1 MHCRCHGLEWLGP
14 NVRRAVRGLVAA
26 ASVWTVAIGP
36 VAAQTPS
43 ALTGVVTDAQQAAIP
58 GATVLLRQPSSGL
71 ERATVSDAA
80 GHFALPNL
88 PAGTHEVTATLDGF
102 APASARVSL
111 TPGATTHVDLSLAL
125 AGVTD
130 EVVVR
135 PAQAIVDEA
144 SAGTRHAVSV
154 TRIERLPVAV
164 TSRGLEAVLVGFPG
178 FSQNA
183 NGAIHPRGAHNQMTF
198 VVDGLPISDQLTGAF
213 ANALDVGVVQTA
225 ELITGHVPA
234 EFGGKVSGVAV
245 LGSRSGLGTGRA
257 STGSVAV
264 GVGGFGTTQGS
275 LQWGG
280 ERGAAGY
287 FTSLTALDTD
297 RFLDAVSLDNLHNH
311 GHMARGYARLDLRMS
326 PRDAVRVHAMGGLSR
341 FELAN
346 RRSQQAAGQD
356 QRQRL
361 GDLSVWASHARTLG
375 TSGAVEST
383 AGVRTTTA
391 ALLPSRGDTPVTAR
405 QDRRLS
411 TLTAQVRTT
420 QQLARWQLRGGADL
434 QVFPVR
440 ESFEMAIAAST
451 FNVPGSR
458 GFNEALL
465 PHDLTRGGAPFVF
478 EASRTGTAA
487 STFAQLMGPLGPLAV
502 NVGLRVDDY
511 RFLVRGWQ
519 VQPRLG
525 VSWRLPRRDLVVR
538 ASYNR
543 NYQTPPNENLLLSSS
558 PAAARLAPA
567 SVREALGGGVRA
579 IQPERQDVF
588 EAGVQTALGGAFTLD
603 IAAYAKRSRDQQ
615 DNNNFF
621 DTGIIFPTTLRALH
635 VRGAEA
641 RLTMQPR
648 HGVSGALSVTSSRA
662 IATPPFTGGLFLGQD
677 AVDLLSAGRFAIDH
691 DQRLSVHAT
700 GTWDPRGPFWMG
712 ATMRHD
718 SGLVANPSDPAV
730 VAADPDVSDLLPY
743 VNLTASTPR
752 VRPRTLVD
760 LAFGVERATSGGR
773 RVWSLQLQAANVFDR
788 TALYNFQSVFVGTRV
803 VQPRTVSARLTRYF

>member
-1 MHCRCHGLEWLGP
+1 MRL
-14 NVRRAVRGLVAA
+14 RASRQPRVVPVLLAIACLTMAA
-26 ASVWTVAIGP
+26 PAS
-36 VAAQTPS
+36 AQ
-43 ALTGVVTDAQQAAIP
+43 ATGTLAGAVSDAQQGAVP
-58 GATVLLRQPSSGL
+58 GATVLVRHPASGL
-71 ERATVSDAA
+71 ERSTTTDTA
-80 GHFALPNL
+80 GRFAVANL
-88 PAGTHEVTATLDGF
+88 PAGTHDVTVVLDGF
-102 APASARVSL
+102 HPAVQRVTL
-111 TPGATTHVDLSLAL
+111 AAGVTTGLDVSLAL

-130 EVVVR
+130 QVVVR
-135 PAQAIVDEA
+135 PAAAAVDET
-144 SAGTRHAVSV
+144 SAGTRHAVSM

-234 EFGGKVSGVAV
+234 EFGGKVSGVAI
-245 LGSRSGLGTGRA
+245 LGSRSGFGTGRA

-264 GVGGFGTTQGS
+264 GAGGFGTTQGS
-275 LQWGG
+275 AQWGG
-280 ERGAAGY
+280 ERGGAGY
-287 FTSLTALDTD
+287 FTSITALDTD

-311 GHMARGYARLDLRMS
+311 GRMVRGYGRVDLRAS
-326 PRDAVRVHAMGGLSR
+326 PRDTVRVHAMGGLSR

-361 GDLSVWASHARTLG
+361 GDLSVWASHLRTLG
-375 TSGAVEST
+375 NSGAVEST

-391 ALLPSRGDTPVTAR
+391 ALLPSAGDTPVTAR

-411 TLTAQVRTT
+411 TLTAQVRLTR
-420 QQLARWQLRGGADL
+420 QRARWQVRAGVDL

-440 ESFEMAIAAST
+440 EWFSVAITDPAFNAPGTRT
-451 FNVPGSR
+451 FND
-458 GFNEALL
+458 ALRR
-465 PHDLTRGGAPFVF
+465 HDVTRGGAPFVF
-478 EASRTGTAA
+478 DAARTGTAA
-487 STFAQLMGPLGPLAV
+487 GAFAQALGALGPLSV
-502 NVGLRVDDY
+502 NAGVRLDDY

-525 VSWRLPRRDLVVR
+525 LSWRVPGREIVLR

-543 NYQTPPNENLLLSSS
+543 NYQTPPNENLLLSNS
-558 PAAARLAPA
+558 PEAARLAPA
-567 SVREALGGGVRA
+567 SVRDALGGGVRA
-579 IQPERQDVF
+579 IRPERQDVV
-588 EAGVQTALGGAFTLD
+588 EAGLQTALGGAFTLD
-603 IAAYAKRSRDQQ
+603 VAAYGKRSRDQQ

-621 DTGIIFPTTLRALH
+621 DTGIIFPTTLQALH

-648 HGVSGALSVTSSRA
+648 GGFSGALSATTSRA

-700 GTWDPRGPFWMG
+700 GTWDPDGPLWIG
-712 ATMRHD
+712 ATLRHD
-718 SGLVANPSDPAV
+718 SGLVANPSDPAD
-730 VAADPDVSDLLPY
+730 VAADPDVADLLPY
-743 VNLTASTPR
+743 VNLTADTPR
-752 VRPRTLVD
+752 VRPRTLMDVAVG
-760 LAFGVERATSGGR
+760 LERTTSGGR
-773 RVWSLQLQAANVFDR
+773 RVWSLQVQAANVFDR
-788 TALYNFQSVFVGTRV
+788 IALYNFQSVFVGTRV
-803 VQPRTVSARLTRYF
+803 VQPRTVSVRLTRYF

>member
-1 MHCRCHGLEWLGP
+1 MRSL
-14 NVRRAVRGLVAA
+14 RQTAVVPAFLALMCLATGRSALAQTA
-26 ASVWTVAIGP
+26 ASV
-36 VAAQTPS
+36 
-43 ALTGVVTDAQQAAIP
+43 TGTVTDGQQAAVP
-58 GATVLLRQPSSGL
+58 GATVLVRHPASGL
-71 ERATVSDAA
+71 ERVTTTDAGGQFSVA
-80 GHFALPNL
+80 NL
-88 PAGTHEVTATLDGF
+88 PAGAHDVTVTVDGF
-102 APASARVSL
+102 LPALRRVTLSGGGTAHL
-111 TPGATTHVDLSLAL
+111 EVSLAL

-130 EVVVR
+130 QVVVR
-135 PAQAIVDEA
+135 PAEAAIDDT
-144 SAGTRHAVSV
+144 SAGTRHAVSA

-264 GVGGFGTTQGS
+264 GAGGFGTTQGA

-280 ERGAAGY
+280 ERGGLGY
-287 FTSLTALDTD
+287 FTSVTALDTD
-297 RFLDAVSLDNLHNH
+297 RFLDAVSLDNLHNR
-311 GHMARGYARLDLRMS
+311 GRMARGFARLDARPS
-326 PRDAVRVHAMGGLSR
+326 PRDTLRLHAMGGASR

-346 RRSQQAAGQD
+346 RRSQDAAGQD

-361 GDLSVWASHARTLG
+361 GDLSIWASHLRTLG
-375 TSGAVEST
+375 TSGAIEST
-383 AGVRTTTA
+383 AGVRTTSA
-391 ALLPSRGDTPVTAR
+391 HLSPSAGDTPVTAS

-411 TLTAQVRTT
+411 TLTAQVRITR
-420 QQLARWQLRGGADL
+420 QMAPWQLRAGADV
-434 QVFPVR
+434 QAFPVR
-440 ESFEMAIAAST
+440 EAFTMAITDAA
-451 FNVPGSR
+451 FNVPETQ
-458 GFNEALL
+458 GFNDALVA
-465 PHDLTRGGAPFVF
+465 HDLTRGGAPFVF
-478 EASRTGTAA
+478 MASRTGTAA
-487 STFAQLMGPLGPLAV
+487 SAFAQVIGPLGPLAV
-502 NVGLRVDDY
+502 NAGLRVDDY

-525 VSWRLPRRDLVVR
+525 VSWRLPGRQTVLR

-543 NYQTPPNENLLLSSS
+543 NYQTPPNENLLLSNSA
-558 PAAARLAPA
+558 AAARLAPA
-567 SVREALGGGVRA
+567 SVRDALGGVRS
-579 IQPERQDVF
+579 IRPERQDVV
-588 EAGVQTALGGAFTLD
+588 EAGLQTALGRAVTLD
-603 IAAYAKRSRDQQ
+603 VAAYAKRSRDQQ

-621 DTGIIFPTTLRALH
+621 DTGIIFPTSLRALH

-641 RLTMQPR
+641 RITLQPR
-648 HGVSGALSVTSSRA
+648 HGLSGALSVTSSRA

-677 AVDLLSAGRFAIDH
+677 AVDLLSAGPFAIDH
-691 DQRLSVHAT
+691 DQRLSVHAS
-700 GTWDPRGPFWMG
+700 GTWDPAGPFWMG
-712 ATMRHD
+712 ATVRHD
-718 SGLVANPSDPAV
+718 SGLVANPSDPRE
-730 VAADPDVSDLLPY
+730 VAADPDVADLLPY

-752 VRPRTLVD
+752 VRPRTITD
-760 LAFGVERATSGGR
+760 LAFGLDRTTPAGR
-773 RVWSLQLQAANVFDR
+773 RAWSLQVQAANLFDR

>member
-1 MHCRCHGLEWLGP
+1 MWT
-14 NVRRAVRGLVAA
+14 A
-26 ASVWTVAIGP
+26 ASGLRLG
-36 VAAQTPS
+36 AQAPATI
-43 ALTGVVTDAQQAAIP
+43 TGVVTDVQQASIP
-58 GATVLLRQPSSGL
+58 GATVLLRHPASGL
-71 ERATVSDAA
+71 ERTTVTDVS
-80 GHFALPNL
+80 GHFLLPNL
-88 PAGTHEVTATLDGF
+88 PAGAHDVTATLHGF
-102 APASARVSL
+102 APGVTRIVLAAGGGAHL
-111 TPGATTHVDLSLAL
+111 TLTLSP

-135 PAQAIVDEA
+135 PVQAAVDET
-144 SAGTRHAVSV
+144 SAGTRHAVST

-234 EFGGKVSGVAV
+234 EFGGKVSGVAI
-245 LGSRSGLGTGRA
+245 LGSRSGFGTGRS
-257 STGSVAV
+257 STGSVAF
-264 GVGGFGTTQGS
+264 GAGGFGTTQGS
-275 LQWGG
+275 AQWGG
-280 ERGAAGY
+280 ERGDAGY
-287 FTSLTALDTD
+287 FTSITALDTD

-311 GHMARGYARLDLRMS
+311 GRMARGYARLDLRAS
-326 PRDAVRVHAMGGLSR
+326 ARDMLRVHAMGGLSR

-346 RRSQQAAGQD
+346 RRSQEAAGQD

-361 GDLSVWASHARTLG
+361 ADVSIWTSHQRTLG
-375 TSGAVEST
+375 TSGAIEST

-391 ALLPSRGDTPVTAR
+391 VLLPSAGDTPVTAR

-411 TLTAQVRTT
+411 TVTAQVRLTR
-420 QQLARWQLRGGADL
+420 QVARWQVRSGADV

-440 ESFEMAIAAST
+440 ESFSMAITDSR
-451 FNVPGSR
+451 FNAPDSR
-458 GFNEALL
+458 GVNEALR
-465 PHDLTRGGAPFVF
+465 PHDLTRGGTPFVF
-478 EASRTGTAA
+478 DAARTGTSA
-487 STFAQLMGPLGPLAV
+487 SMFAQAVGALGPFSLNA
-502 NVGLRVDDY
+502 GLRVDDY

-525 VSWRLPRRDLVVR
+525 LSWRLPRHEVVLR
-538 ASYNR
+538 TSYNR
-543 NYQTPPNENLLLSSS
+543 NYQTPPNENLLLSSAD
-558 PAAARLAPA
+558 AAARLAPA
-567 SVREALGGGVRA
+567 SVRDALGGVRA
-579 IQPERQDVF
+579 IRPERQDVV
-588 EAGVQTALGGAFTLD
+588 EAGLQMALGGAFTLD
-603 IAAYAKRSRDQQ
+603 LAAYAKRSRDQQ

-621 DTGIIFPTTLRALH
+621 DTGIIFPTTLQALH

-648 HGVSGALSVTSSRA
+648 RGVSGTISATTSRA

-700 GTWDPRGPFWMG
+700 GTWDPGGPFWMG
-712 ATMRHD
+712 ATVRHD
-718 SGLVANPSDPAV
+718 SGLVANPSDPAE
-730 VAADPDVSDLLPY
+730 VAADPDVADLLPY

-752 VRPRTLVD
+752 VRPRTLMDVAIGLD
-760 LAFGVERATSGGR
+760 RTSSGGR
-773 RVWSLQLQAANVFDR
+773 RTWSVQAQAANLFNR

-803 VQPRTVSARLTRYF
+803 VQPRTVSVRLTRYF